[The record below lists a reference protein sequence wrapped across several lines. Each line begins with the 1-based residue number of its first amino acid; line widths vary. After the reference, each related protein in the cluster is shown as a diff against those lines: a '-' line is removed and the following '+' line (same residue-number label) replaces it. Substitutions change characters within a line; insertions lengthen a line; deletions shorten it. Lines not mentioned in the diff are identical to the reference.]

1 MTAAEVDLLWRTDPT
16 PYQQRIQA
24 LLGDRDP
31 LEVLSQTPQRLAQIV
46 AANSVERLRSR
57 PAPGKWTPNE
67 ILGHLA
73 DTEWAHG
80 WRMRT
85 VLGGRQA
92 VIVGFDQEGWVQAQ
106 GHDER
111 DPREH
116 LLSFQALREVNLR
129 LLRRLGPEDLA
140 RVGEHHARG
149 PESLDVLVRI
159 MAGHDLWHLEQIAR
173 YLA

>member
-92 VIVGFDQEGWVQAQ
+92 VIVG
-106 GHDER
+106 
-111 DPREH
+111 
-116 LLSFQALREVNLR
+116 
-129 LLRRLGPEDLA
+129 
-140 RVGEHHARG
+140 
-149 PESLDVLVRI
+149 
-159 MAGHDLWHLEQIAR
+159 
-173 YLA
+173 